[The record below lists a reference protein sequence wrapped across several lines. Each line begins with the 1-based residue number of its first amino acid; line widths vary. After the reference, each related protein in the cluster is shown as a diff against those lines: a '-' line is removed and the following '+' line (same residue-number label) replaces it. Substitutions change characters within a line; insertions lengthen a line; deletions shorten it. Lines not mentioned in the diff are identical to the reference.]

1 MAQRSTHDSAPPRL
15 PEKPPQTNLPSTP
28 IALITQTPKIGKTHP
43 HSRCPFTVPGTL
55 KRRAPANRGH
65 TTNRVGDTPHA
76 PFPPPTSIQK
86 CLLLETPQK
95 PSEKTSDLSSS
106 PKPRKSAK
114 PTANHGA
121 RRQLRCQALHVSR
134 EPASWGHTTKA
145 AAFEGGWHSLSS
157 TRSDDA
163 RACGFTSPQDP
174 SKPSIRKH
182 RYQAKIRRI
191 PHST

>member
-1 MAQRSTHDSAPPRL
+1 MRGPHRAVFLRARLRVIGHRQLGKTALRPPDCHQPTGRSMAVVMAQRSTHDSAPPRL

-121 RRQLRCQALHVSR
+121 R
-134 EPASWGHTTKA
+134 
-145 AAFEGGWHSLSS
+145 HS
-157 TRSDDA
+157 
-163 RACGFTSPQDP
+163 
-174 SKPSIRKH
+174 I
-182 RYQAKIRRI
+182 
-191 PHST
+191 